1 MEFAYGPDLQRW
13 YTALSEDGEDIR
25 TTVYA
30 GRYEKITEN
39 GITRE
44 FYYLDGTTIVVKE
57 NGIFKPYLAF
67 TDNLGSILSV
77 VDEGGAKV
85 FDASYDSWGRQAVAL
100 NTIGLH
106 RGYTGHEM
114 LSEFGIINMNGRLY
128 DPVLGRFF
136 SPDNYIQLP
145 DFAQNFNRYSYCLN
159 NPLKY
164 TDPSGELFGID
175 DAIIAFAVF
184 NAARSMMQAAYNG
197 ENIWRAGAISILSSI
212 ASYGIGQTFGN
223 AGGIGK
229 ELLRAG
235 AHGVS
240 NGVFSM
246 LSGGNFGSGFASGAI
261 SSGMGSF
268 AQTTKMDPGLM
279 VLSSSAVGGVAAWVT
294 GGDFLMGAFQ
304 GMKVGLFNHAM
315 HNGIEVRSYHDKEG
329 NMCGEIPEIICI
341 ASRSTSMAENALAA
355 ASAIN
360 TIIDCTG
367 KSLKQNGGN
376 STVSNKFNFYFHA
389 QGERGFYGN
398 QHVRAAKLTKIGAV
412 VTKGTGAVGKL
423 LDGYKILDSI
433 ATDVR
438 DYRNNGYTDGYNTVK
453 ATADVA
459 GGWAGATA
467 GLKAGAIVGAWIGAV
482 PGAIIGG
489 AIGGIVGSFGGSWLG
504 TEGVDFVY
512 GN

>member
-1 MEFAYGPDLQRW
+1 
-13 YTALSEDGEDIR
+13 
-25 TTVYA
+25 
-30 GRYEKITEN
+30 
-39 GITRE
+39 
-44 FYYLDGTTIVVKE
+44 
-57 NGIFKPYLAF
+57 
-67 TDNLGSILSV
+67 
-77 VDEGGAKV
+77 
-85 FDASYDSWGRQAVAL
+85 
-100 NTIGLH
+100 
-106 RGYTGHEM
+106 
-114 LSEFGIINMNGRLY
+114 
-128 DPVLGRFF
+128 
-136 SPDNYIQLP
+136 
-145 DFAQNFNRYSYCLN
+145 
-159 NPLKY
+159 
-164 TDPSGELFGID
+164 
-175 DAIIAFAVF
+175 
-184 NAARSMMQAAYNG
+184 MQAAYNG